1 VSIKEIRMGKT
12 AVYPGSFDPITNG
25 HIDIINRGLR
35 IFDKIIIAVG
45 TNPTKSALFTVEE
58 RIEMIREII
67 VDNKRLEVA
76 TYSGLLVDFLAE
88 VDACVILR
96 GLRAMSDFE
105 YEFQLALM
113 NRRLDRQIETVFL
126 MTGSKWF
133 YCNSR
138 IIKEAAAFGGSVRG
152 MVPDDVLR
160 RLKEKFPLMRE
171 NNGRKRNKV

>member
-1 VSIKEIRMGKT
+1 MNKT
-12 AVYPGSFDPITNG
+12 AVYPGSFDPLTNG

-35 IFDKIIIAVG
+35 IFDKIVIAIG
-45 TNPTKSALFTVEE
+45 NNPTKSALFTVEE
-58 RIEMIREII
+58 RMDMIRTLIG
-67 VDNKRLEVA
+67 DNQRLEVDS
-76 TYSGLLVDFLAE
+76 YEGLLVDYLIHI
-88 VDACVILR
+88 DASIILR
-96 GLRAMSDFE
+96 GLRALSDFE

-113 NRRLDRQIETVFL
+113 NRRLDRQVETVFL

-160 RLKEKFPLMRE
+160 RLKEKFPQLQDS
-171 NNGRKRNKV
+171 NGRKRRSP